1 MHFPPPVRLRQS
13 GRFLWPERT
22 RQPPRSPR
30 HGEGPAL
37 TAFPSGVVLSSG
49 APGLGAWP
57 PLSGLRVLQTQAA
70 RGAGQG
76 RASCISTALLVS
88 RPGLSSP
95 SARRPPLV
103 TGTVGPRRAGAA
115 GPGGKP
121 APEAFRGNWL
131 GFLPSLSS
139 SVKFRVSV

>member
-1 MHFPPPVRLRQS
+1 MRFPPPVWLRQGS
-13 GRFLWPERT
+13 RFLWPDRT
-22 RQPPRSPR
+22 LQRPRSPR

-37 TAFPSGVVLSSG
+37 TAFHSGVVLSSG

-57 PLSGLRVLQTQAA
+57 PLSGLRVLQTQAV
-70 RGAGQG
+70 RGAGRG
-76 RASCISTALLVS
+76 GASCISTALPVS
-88 RPGLSSP
+88 RPGLSSL
-95 SARRPPLV
+95 SAGRPPLV

-121 APEAFRGNWL
+121 APGTFRGNWL

>member
-37 TAFPSGVVLSSG
+37 TAFLSGVVLSLG

-57 PLSGLRVLQTQAA
+57 PLSGLRVFQTQAA

-76 RASCISTALLVS
+76 GASCISTALPVS
-88 RPGLSSP
+88 RRGLSSP

-103 TGTVGPRRAGAA
+103 TRTVGPRRAGAA